1 MPVHIDEIDT
11 QVQVDATPAA
21 PAAARA
27 EPEWQT
33 RTRLRAT
40 LQQLLQDEQRTLA
53 RGNED

>member
-11 QVQVDATPAA
+11 QVQVDPTPAA
-21 PAAARA
+21 SAAAPA

-40 LQQLLQDEQRTLA
+40 LLQLLQDEQRTLA

>member
-21 PAAARA
+21 PAAAPA